1 MCVLYMLPGVPLKD
15 YLPDVKELLQVDEL
29 DALKSKP
36 FFEFLLRANY
46 EHFVQSQM

>member
-1 MCVLYMLPGVPLKD
+1 MCVCVLPGVPLQE

-29 DALKSKP
+29 DALRSKP

-46 EHFVQSQM
+46 EHFVPSQI